1 MLHVILFIVFF
12 FSQTFLFSQTTEKFG
27 NLVLVP
33 QSGHTGFINHIS
45 VSADN
50 RYYLTSGNGKSI
62 LRSADGRMI
71 RTFSDPSSENGINYS
86 VLSPDGNYI
95 VTAGD
100 FLELRDIKGNLIQK
114 LVTNSSA
121 SYQPIVFSR
130 DSKLFLVFQA
140 TDKTFQWFDTKGTLI
155 KSIQSETGS
164 SSFDLS
170 PDANRIIS
178 GGQYHE
184 NLEIWNKDG
193 VLLKSIK
200 AYSYGT
206 RFVKFSPNGKSIL
219 TVGNSDRGFDET
231 VKLWDS
237 DGKFQKELY
246 RFENC
251 GNSNRINSLSFS
263 SDENIFIIS
272 SCNQA
277 VLMDIDGKVKKKIEN
292 VKETYAVS
300 FFGKTILVGD
310 GLGNILRY
318 DENGNWIGKDLK
330 AANEIVSMD
339 LNENSILLSGGR
351 LLNLDT
357 ELIEDISIEENN
369 WGKFTSDNKFI
380 LLREKDKL
388 VLYDRVS
395 RKKIRV
401 VSEDI
406 EMPWS
411 WHSLSKNNRILTIYP
426 GEEINVLDL
435 KGEALNSLN
444 MKKSKLSFALIS
456 PDGNHL
462 LAMSEKNLQV
472 TDLKGKEIYNI
483 KERAPDDWF
492 EFLFSTNGK
501 FIFINTKN
509 KIDVYNSQGEFLF
522 LLPHY
527 YVTNIISSPDE
538 KLFLTSSDDNTVKLW
553 DQNGKL
559 LKTISGYEGS
569 ITGLAFSKDG
579 KFVLTSSRDGLIRF
593 FKIAD
598 GSLAVS
604 ILPTEYGII
613 IISPDGR
620 FDYAD
625 NRALQFLSY
634 RKGGTNELISLD
646 QVFQSYYTPDL
657 FKKIINGTLPKS
669 NVDISSALK
678 KNLPELKLEL
688 GSQNSGKIDLNIE
701 ACDKGG
707 GLQNIAVYQNG
718 NLIHEENYTALTQT
732 GACKTGTVTLNLA
745 DGQNAFKVS
754 AYNSANIKA
763 ESPTR
768 AVTYVSP
775 ESLKPQLHILM
786 VAIDDYVSV
795 RSKLKFAVK
804 DAIGLKES
812 LQKYGKGA
820 FGKVNFYE
828 VYNAAGV
835 KPGIVNAFKNVKN
848 NAKLNDTV
856 IVFFSGHGM
865 SVDGKFYFISQN
877 ITDAREIEAKSLSD
891 FNQKYQAWE
900 KFAKQASISSDEIS
914 QAITQIKAKNKMLIV
929 DSCYSGGGWLSKVN
943 EAKVEE
949 KMEDQKSDMVKKS
962 NLTGIAMISAAQAFQ
977 KANENGEIGH
987 GFLTFSLLEAMKI
1000 EKDRGKI
1007 TAFSVIPQAAKKVR
1021 DLSIQYQKKQIPFQ
1035 STSGVDFELSD

>member
-1 MLHVILFIVFF
+1 MSRFLFFLLLIFG
-12 FSQTFLFSQTTEKFG
+12 SNSLFSQALE
-27 NLVLVP
+27 NLGDLILVP
-33 QSGHTGFINHIS
+33 QSGHTGIVNSIS
-45 VSADN
+45 VTEDN
-50 RYYLTSGNGKSI
+50 RYYLTTGGGKSI
-62 LRSADGRMI
+62 LRNADGNMI
-71 RTFSDPSSENGINYS
+71 RTISDGRDEIVKSI
-86 VLSPDGNYI
+86 LSPDGNYMLS
-95 VTAGD
+95 AGK
-100 FLELRDIKGNLIQK
+100 FLELRDIKGKFISK
-114 LVTNSSA
+114 LLPDSS
-121 SYQPIVFSR
+121 STFNQIEFSR
-130 DSKLFLVFQA
+130 DSKLVLLFQA
-140 TDKTFQWFDTKGTLI
+140 NNNTFQFFDTKGTLI
-155 KSIQSETGS
+155 KTFQSDTSS

-170 PDANRIIS
+170 PNADRVIS
-178 GGQYHE
+178 GGLYHE
-184 NLEIWNKDG
+184 NLKIWSKDG
-193 VLLKSIK
+193 VLLKSVK
-200 AYSYGT
+200 AYSNGI

-219 TVGNSDRGFDET
+219 TVGNSDRTSDEI

-237 DGKFQKELY
+237 NGNFQKELY
-246 RFENC
+246 HFKNC
-251 GNSNRINSLSFS
+251 YNSNRINSLSFS
-263 SDENIFIIS
+263 TDENSLIIS

-310 GLGNILRY
+310 HLGNILRY

-330 AANEIVSMD
+330 AASEIVSMD

-357 ELIEDISIEENN
+357 ESIEGISSDENN

-380 LLREKDKL
+380 LLRENDKL

-395 RKKIRV
+395 LKKIRV

-406 EMPWS
+406 EMQWN

-435 KGEALNSLN
+435 TGEVLNSLN
-444 MKKSKLSFALIS
+444 MKKNKLSFALIS

-462 LAMSEKNLQV
+462 LAMGDKSLQV

-483 KERAPDDWF
+483 LERAPDDWI
-492 EFLFSTNGK
+492 EFQFSTNGK

-509 KIDVYNSQGEFLF
+509 KIDVYNSQGNFLF
-522 LLPHY
+522 YLPHY

-538 KLFLTSSDDNTVKLW
+538 KFILTSSDDNTVKLW

-559 LKTISGYEGS
+559 LKTISDYEGS
-569 ITGLAFSKDG
+569 VTALAFSKEN
-579 KFVLTSSRDGLIRF
+579 KFVITATREGLIRF
-593 FKIAD
+593 YKITD
-598 GSLAVS
+598 GSFVLSV
-604 ILPTEYGII
+604 LPTEMGLIS
-613 IISPDGR
+613 ISPDGR
-620 FDYAD
+620 FDFEQ
-625 NRALQFLSY
+625 NRALRYLYF
-634 RKGGTNELISLD
+634 RKVGTNDLVSIN
-646 QVFQSYYTPDL
+646 QFFQYYYTPGL
-657 FKKIINGTLPKS
+657 LKKVMSGTLPKPS
-669 NVDISSALK
+669 LNISLALK
-678 KNLPELKLEL
+678 KSLPELKLEL

-707 GLQNIAVYQNG
+707 GLQNIALYQNG
-718 NLIHEENYTALTQT
+718 NLIHEENYSQLTQK
-732 GACKTGTVTLNLA
+732 GNCKTGMVNINLA
-745 DGQNAFKVS
+745 DGQNEFRIS
-754 AYNSANIKA
+754 AYNSLNIKA
-763 ESPTR
+763 ESPIQ
-768 AVTYVSP
+768 AITYVSP

-786 VAIDDYVSV
+786 VAIDDYASKS
-795 RSKLKFAVK
+795 SKLKYAIK

-828 VYNAAGV
+828 LYNAEGV
-835 KPGIVNAFKNVKN
+835 KPGIVNGFKNVKN

-865 SVDGKFYFISQN
+865 SVDGKFYFIAQN
-877 ITDAREIEAKSLSD
+877 ITDAGEIEAKSLTD
-891 FNQKYQAWE
+891 FNQKYKAWE
-900 KFAKQASISSDEIS
+900 NFAKQASISSDEIS
-914 QAITQIKAKNKMLIV
+914 EAITQIKAKNKMLIV

-949 KMEDQKSDMVKKS
+949 KIEEQKSDMVKKS

-977 KANENGEIGH
+977 KANENGDIGH

-1007 TAFSVIPQAAKKVR
+1007 SAFSVISQAAKKVR

-1035 STSGVDFELSD
+1035 FTSGVDFELSD